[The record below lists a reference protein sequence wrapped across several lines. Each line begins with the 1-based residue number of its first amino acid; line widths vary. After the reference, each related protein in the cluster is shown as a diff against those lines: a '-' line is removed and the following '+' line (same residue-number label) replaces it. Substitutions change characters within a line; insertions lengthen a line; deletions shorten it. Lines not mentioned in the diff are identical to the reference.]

1 MNKQLP
7 LPQSIEAFIQATN
20 RHDTDEFLATLT
32 DEAVITDEG
41 RDRRGIKAIKEW
53 SDEIYIGAKVTL
65 EPLKAINRD
74 GKTVVT
80 ARVDGNFDKTGL
92 PDPFLMDFHF
102 TVDDTKIAALSI
114 RLPGD

>member
-20 RHDTDEFLATLT
+20 RHDPDEFLATLT
-32 DEAVITDEG
+32 EEAVITDEG
-41 RDRRGIKAIKEW
+41 RDHRGITAIKEW
-53 SDEIYIGAKVTL
+53 SEEIYIGAKVTL

-74 GKTVVT
+74 GKTIVT

-102 TVDDTKIAALSI
+102 TVDETKIAALSI
-114 RLPGD
+114 RLPGE